1 MFSPDVLLE
10 SYPKNVQDS
19 KIYLFWTIPK
29 GVAKPSFLTLQSGDA
44 QKTMFF

>member
-1 MFSPDVLLE
+1 MFFPDVLLE

-19 KIYLFWTIPK
+19 KIYLFWTISK
-29 GVAKPSFLTLQSGDA
+29 GVVEPNFLTLQSGDA